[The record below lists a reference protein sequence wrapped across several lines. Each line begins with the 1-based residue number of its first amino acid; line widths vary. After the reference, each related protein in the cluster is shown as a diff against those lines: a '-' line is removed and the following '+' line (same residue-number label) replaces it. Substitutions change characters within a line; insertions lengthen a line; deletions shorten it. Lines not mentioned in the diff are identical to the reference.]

1 MNPQALTSSRN
12 SGQSV
17 TPAGTLAPIQP
28 IQASL
33 NELEQQI
40 CHLDNAIGC
49 LESKLSPVMAAEHPK
64 PASDDKSPP
73 YCGST
78 LRGNIEGYTAML
90 QQFTSRVNEIRDRL
104 EC

>member
-1 MNPQALTSSRN
+1 MYDPRFAGATSA
-12 SGQSV
+12 V
-17 TPAGTLAPIQP
+17 TPTDPSTPISN
-28 IQASL
+28 AL
-33 NELEQQI
+33 NQLEQQI

-64 PASDDKSPP
+64 PASGEKSAP